1 MTSAPDPHARTRT
14 RHRMAMATLAAA
26 ILATPVFA
34 QTSPAPVCDPDA
46 PIPGC
51 TPADADAPSNAPAT
65 EDASVDTL
73 DAVQVR
79 GVRASVA
86 GALDAKRA
94 SPQITDSIV
103 AEDIGK
109 LPDNS
114 VAAAMQRITG
124 VQVARGG
131 AEVGTV
137 LVRGLP
143 NVVTTLNG
151 RNIFTT
157 TGRGVAL
164 ADIPADQLQQVD
176 VYKTSGA
183 EQIEGG
189 IAGAVD
195 IRLRRPFDF
204 EDDSTVAGSVSSL
217 YADQA
222 RETATNGSLTGS
234 TQWDTG
240 VGRMGVLGTVSY
252 QETPYLES
260 NTFHG
265 TYDRVENPLDPSRQI
280 LVPYNAGNLQ
290 AQGLRRRKAANV
302 AFQWQPS
309 ERTELWADGF
319 YTGYRNRPR
328 VNYWMPFPGS
338 LSPQNTEALST
349 RPGTDILQRI
359 ELRDSDVLSS
369 TQAHE
374 NSSDTWQAALG
385 GSWKGERLKL
395 STELAY
401 TYSESDNRSMVL
413 DANTTVPRLIV
424 DSSDGVPFTSATN
437 ADGSAVDVTD
447 PSAYLLSQ
455 YYDSWSRQ
463 EGDEWAWR
471 GDANFAFDSGIV
483 SSIDAGVRL
492 ARRQA
497 SNIGGDPGAQDNL
510 SGAAIRMSDIPGL
523 SQLSPGNILDG
534 DRDVGIH
541 RWVGANRDFLL
552 GNTALI
558 RQAMGQSPERPGAN
572 PAMYFDNRE
581 DNDAAYVQANYG
593 FTLGSIPV
601 DGRLGVRHVRL
612 ERALNGTSLVDGVE
626 TPVQNTSVRTEWL
639 PSFSANLSLRED
651 LMLRVSHSQSVS
663 LPQFADL
670 NPQLALFESTDT
682 LPARGSGGNPDLAP
696 VESKNFDASLE
707 WYFQDNA
714 LLSLA
719 AFHRDVDGYV
729 QIYAEDER
737 IDGTTYQI
745 TRPRNTGSGTLRGVE
760 VGYTQFYDFLPG
772 ALSGLGTQLNATW
785 IDAEAESPDGV
796 MQPLANVSRR
806 AWNAVLMYEY
816 EAFSARLAYNWR
828 DDYAVS
834 FSASGDQPSEVFH
847 GPETFVD
854 LALNYAMDDN
864 ITVFMEATNLL
875 GSKTHNYFGSPEF
888 LRDRA
893 SPERTYMLGV
903 RFRL

>member
-1 MTSAPDPHARTRT
+1 MTFAVHSHPRRLAL
-14 RHRMAMATLAAA
+14 ATLTTA

-34 QTSPAPVCDPDA
+34 QTATPDA
-46 PIPGC
+46 EP
-51 TPADADAPSNAPAT
+51 PADEVEN
-65 EDASVDTL
+65 L

-86 GALDAKRA
+86 GALDAKRGA
-94 SPQITDSIV
+94 AQITDSIV

-124 VQVARGG
+124 VQVQRGG

-195 IRLRRPFDF
+195 IRLRRPFDLD
-204 EDDSTVAGSVSSL
+204 EDSTLAGSVSTL

-234 TQWDTG
+234 RQWETG
-240 VGRMGVLGTVSY
+240 AGRVGVLGAVSY

-265 TYDRVENPLDPSRQI
+265 TYDRVDDPLDPSRQL
-280 LVPYNAGNLQ
+280 LVPFNAGNLQ
-290 AQGLRRRKAANV
+290 AQGFRRRKAANV
-302 AFQWQPS
+302 AFQWAPN
-309 ERTELWADGF
+309 ENTELWADGF
-319 YTGYRNRPR
+319 YVGYRNTPR

-338 LSPQNTEALST
+338 LTPENTDALAT
-349 RPGTDILQRI
+349 QPGNDILQRV

-369 TQAHE
+369 TQAHQ
-374 NSSDTWQAALG
+374 NSSDTWQAAIG

-395 STELAY
+395 SSELAY

-413 DANTTVPRLIV
+413 DIMTTVPRLTI
-424 DSSDGVPFTSATN
+424 DSSRGVPFTSVTN
-437 ADGSAVDVTD
+437 ADGSAYDVTD
-447 PSAYLLSQ
+447 PDAWRLSQ

-471 GDANFAFDSGIV
+471 ADANFAFDGGII
-483 SSIDAGVRL
+483 SSLDAGVRL
-492 ARRQA
+492 ARRNA
-497 SNIGGDPGAQDNL
+497 SNIGGDPGARDNL
-510 SGAAIRMSDIPGL
+510 SGAPIRMSDIPGL
-523 SQLSPGNILDG
+523 AQVTPGNILDG
-534 DRDVGIH
+534 DRNVGVD
-541 RWVGANRDFLL
+541 RWLGANRDFLL
-552 GNTALI
+552 GHTALI
-558 RQAMGQSPERPGAN
+558 RQAMGHGPDRPPAN
-572 PAMYFDNRE
+572 PAVQFDNRE
-581 DNDAAYVQANYG
+581 DNHAAYLQANYG
-593 FTLGSIPV
+593 FAIGTIPV
-601 DGRLGVRHVRL
+601 DGRIGVRHVRL
-612 ERALNGTSLVDGVE
+612 ESELNGTSLVDGVE
-626 TPVQNTSVRTEWL
+626 TPVQTTRARNEWL

-651 LMLRVSHSQSVS
+651 LMLRLSHSQSIT
-663 LPQFADL
+663 LPRFADL

-696 VESKNFDASLE
+696 VESKNLDASLE

-729 QIYAEDER
+729 QNYAEDET

-745 TRPRNTGSGTLRGVE
+745 TRPRNTGSGSLRGVE
-760 VGYTQFYDFLPG
+760 IGYTQFYDFLPG
-772 ALSGLGTQLNATW
+772 AWSGLGTQLNATW

-796 MQPLANVSRR
+796 MQPLANVSKR

-816 EAFSARLAYNWR
+816 DAFSARLAYNWR

-834 FSASGDQPSEVFH
+834 FSASGDQPNEVFH
-847 GPETFVD
+847 GPEEWLD
-854 LALNYAMDDN
+854 LALNYAMDEN
-864 ITVFMEATNLL
+864 ITVFLEATNLL
-875 GSKTHNYFGSPEF
+875 GSKTYNYFGSPEF

-893 SPERTYMLGV
+893 SPERSYMLGI